1 MQLYIDSANPKE
13 VKDMAELGII
23 DGVTTNPSLAAKAG
37 VTYKEAVSQILKT
50 VDDNVSLEVLA
61 TDSENMVAEG
71 RKLAKISDKVVVKLP
86 TTPEGLKALRQLK
99 LDGIR
104 INMTLVFSANQALLV
119 AKLGAYIVSPFVGRL
134 DDIGKTGTEL
144 ISEIKQIYENYKFE
158 TKILFASVR
167 SSLHV
172 KEAALIG
179 ADIATCPYDVLE
191 KLVNHPLTDIGLER
205 FLTDFKKSGQEPL
218 V

>member
-1 MQLYIDSANPKE
+1 MKLFIDSANPKE
-13 VKDMAELGII
+13 VKAMAELGII

-37 VTYKEAVSQILKT
+37 VSYREAVTQILKI

-61 TDSENMVAEG
+61 TDTPNMITEG
-71 RKLAKISDKVVVKLP
+71 RKLAKISNKVIVKLP
-86 TTPEGLKALRQLK
+86 TTPEGLKALKTLK

-104 INMTLVFSANQALLV
+104 VNMTLVFSANQALLV

-134 DDIGKTGTEL
+134 NDISQTGTDL
-144 ISEIKQIYENYKFE
+144 IREIRKIYDNYSFE

-167 SSLHV
+167 SPLDV

-179 ADIATCPYDVLE
+179 TDIATCPYDVLD
-191 KLVNHPLTDIGLER
+191 KLVRHPLTDIGLEK
-205 FLTDFKKSGQEPL
+205 FLEDFKKSGEKPL